1 MESSFKGY
9 RAERRTDERAS
20 KRPKSSTT
28 ESKRR
33 KNTSA
38 SQLRELTASLVKI
51 PSLIILFG
59 ISKKRQLGVVVKP
72 QAFNLFDAL
81 RVVSNFALLP
91 SAVQMPVIKLGI
103 IARQNNL
110 AFQGLQKD
118 KKPLMVL
125 LVVLMRVPHAVAP
138 R

>member
-59 ISKKRQLGVVVKP
+59 ISKKCQLGVVDFIKTRKTVFPRRCPNKGSWL
-72 QAFNLFDAL
+72 ASFNT
-81 RVVSNFALLP
+81 
-91 SAVQMPVIKLGI
+91 SAVLT
-103 IARQNNL
+103 
-110 AFQGLQKD
+110 
-118 KKPLMVL
+118 
-125 LVVLMRVPHAVAP
+125 
-138 R
+138 